1 MNTASRIETKGERD
15 RIHISKATAD
25 LLTLGGKAHWL
36 TKRDDT
42 VYAKGKGA
50 LETYW
55 LSLDKGLTCS
65 EMDVSTGRNGE
76 SFDSASL

>member
-25 LLTLGGKAHWL
+25 LLTLAGKAHWI

-55 LSLDKGLTCS
+55 LSLENGPKCS
-65 EMDVSTGRNGE
+65 EMDVSTGRTCE
-76 SFDSASL
+76 SCDRASL